1 MKIRRPPRFF
11 LIVLLGAL
19 TTISPFS
26 IDMYLPAFEQIAR
39 DFGTTPA
46 RVALSLSSYFIG
58 LAFGQLLYGPLL
70 DRFGRKRPLYFG
82 LSAYVLASIGCMQST
97 SVEMLMSFRLLQAM
111 GGCVALVAARAMV
124 RDFFPV
130 EESVRIFSY
139 LVLMIGLSP
148 LLAPTVG
155 GFVTAHL
162 GWQWIFII
170 LSLIAIIILLVCAF
184 FLPEGREPDPS
195 ISLGFK
201 PVIRTFIDVIR
212 EPQFRVYTLSGAF
225 AFAALFVYVAG
236 SPLIFL
242 EIFHVNPQHYGMI
255 FALLS
260 VGFIGASQLNIPV
273 SRHYRSARIFR
284 FALTGQ
290 VLTAVIFLVGSW
302 LHWFGLT
309 GTIVMFFLTLFFV
322 GMMNPNSMALALA
335 PFERNL
341 GTASALIGSIQI
353 GIAALVTSLVGLV
366 NAHESLPIITILAGA
381 GIFAYVILI
390 FGVSVHSHRSGFDR

>member
-26 IDMYLPAFEQIAR
+26 IDMYLPAFEQIAK

-46 RVALSLSSYFIG
+46 RVSLSLSSYFIG
-58 LAFGQLLYGPLL
+58 LAAGQLLYGPLL

-82 LSAYVLASIGCMQST
+82 LTVYVLASIGCMQST
-97 SVEMLMSFRLLQAM
+97 TVEMLMIFRLLQAM

-170 LSLIAIIILLVCAF
+170 LSIIAIIILSACAF
-184 FLPEGREPDPS
+184 FLPEGREPDPT

-212 EPQFRVYTLSGAF
+212 QPQFRVYTLAGAF
-225 AFAALFVYVAG
+225 AFAALFVYVGG

-242 EIFHVNPQHYGMI
+242 DIFRVQPQQYGMI

-260 VGFIGASQLNIPV
+260 VGFIGASQLNVPI
-273 SRHYRSARIFR
+273 SRRFRSARVFR

-290 VLTAVIFLVGSW
+290 VITALIFLLGSW
-302 LHWFGLT
+302 LHWFGLV
-309 GTIVMFFLTLFFV
+309 GTIAMFFLTLFFV

-335 PFERNL
+335 PFDRNL

-353 GIAALVTSLVGLV
+353 GIAALVTSLVGAV
-366 NAHESLPIITILAGA
+366 NAHESFQIIAILACS
-381 GIFAYVILI
+381 GIVAYLI
-390 FGVSVHSHRSGFDR
+390 MIVGVGIHRRRVGFDA